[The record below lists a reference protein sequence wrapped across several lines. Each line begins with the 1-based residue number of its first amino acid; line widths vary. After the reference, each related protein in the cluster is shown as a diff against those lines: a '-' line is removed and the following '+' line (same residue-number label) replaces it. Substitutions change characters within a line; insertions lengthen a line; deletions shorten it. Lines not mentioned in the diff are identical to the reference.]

1 MPHRSP
7 SAAYEEKLGRNV
19 LLVCLSFLTAFLAF
33 GFVLASGLSE
43 ATDLLAALAFYLN

>member
-1 MPHRSP
+1 MAAKPQQG
-7 SAAYEEKLGRNV
+7 AYEEKLGRNV

-43 ATDLLAALAFYLN
+43 TTNLMTALAGYMN